1 MQGQETTCS
10 GLCCDLSQTITS
22 EEIKYANLSVHT
34 ASNNTKVE
42 QRKRFYLPAEQSED
56 PVFLV
61 RSHLNCSTWQLQ
73 RLHAYFWWL
82 NVIRHSSTL
91 WLMLHTMTLPVQS
104 PDRRCQSSRN
114 RHFTALLWASIVL
127 WKMGHSWTTYGKT
140 EMFHQLQTTQSVLYL
155 IFHKCFSPG
164 GVLHFPCPIF

>member
-10 GLCCDLSQTITS
+10 GLCGDLSQTITS

-42 QRKRFYLPAEQSED
+42 QRKRFHLPAEQSEH

-82 NVIRHSSTL
+82 NVIRHFSTL

-127 WKMGHSWTTYGKT
+127 DIHEQHMEKRKCFISFGRHKVFCIW
-140 EMFHQLQTTQSVLYL
+140 F
-155 IFHKCFSPG
+155 FHKCFSPG